1 MNGIVPAPIA
11 ALPWRV
17 IFVLFGLATFGTLV
31 LYSAAGGSLSPW
43 AGNHFLRFCVLM
55 TMAVAMS
62 RLPLDFWKKI
72 KPLQICRIIFNK
84 SGVVIKEAGN
94 EDSG

>member
-31 LYSAAGGSLSPW
+31 LYSAAGAASAHGQAIIS
-43 AGNHFLRFCVLM
+43 CVF
-55 TMAVAMS
+55 A
-62 RLPLDFWKKI
+62 
-72 KPLQICRIIFNK
+72 C
-84 SGVVIKEAGN
+84 
-94 EDSG
+94 